1 MTVPIEES
9 DPSALAPAE
18 SQVSEDDFV
27 VISDGG
33 REPESLVQASGSS
46 VSEQENNSKV
56 SGKAPA
62 AESQVAEEDFVIVSD
77 GRRKPKSPVQA
88 SGSSVSERENISK
101 VSAPEE
107 DFVIVSDEG
116 RKPKPP
122 VKASGSSVPEQENI
136 PKVSGRVPAAFT
148 SPLEERETPAFLR
161 EFLRPRIHEVYQHP
175 AHRDAE
181 SLNMNTEPYDQ
192 IPTQASAELDFNPDY
207 QTMLHYMLHKYQ
219 VEENSLLEIKK
230 FFLNVGF
237 TFPCLFILGVVGVL
251 IRRSP
256 WRPHRRDR
264 LAKHC
269 ISKRLQVFD
278 YILELYRKGKPEEE
292 ILELCF
298 SDGHSILDYA
308 RMGHNDDDVF
318 GVKVCAYRASHQFV
332 RDLLFF
338 AKIQRDS

>member
-1 MTVPIEES
+1 M
-9 DPSALAPAE
+9 
-18 SQVSEDDFV
+18 
-27 VISDGG
+27 
-33 REPESLVQASGSS
+33 
-46 VSEQENNSKV
+46 

-62 AESQVAEEDFVIVSD
+62 AESQVPKEDFVIVSD
-77 GRRKPKSPVQA
+77 GGRKPKSPVQA
-88 SGSSVSERENISK
+88 SGSSVSEQKN
-101 VSAPEE
+101 
-107 DFVIVSDEG
+107 
-116 RKPKPP
+116 
-122 VKASGSSVPEQENI
+122 N

-148 SPLEERETPAFLR
+148 SPLEGRETPAFLR
-161 EFLRPRIHEVYQHP
+161 EFLRPRIHEVYKHP

-181 SLNMNTEPYDQ
+181 SSNVNTEPSDQ
-192 IPTQASAELDFNPDY
+192 TPTQASPGLDFNPDY

-251 IRRSP
+251 IHRSP

-278 YILELYRKGKPEEE
+278 FILELYRTGKSEEE

-298 SDGHSILDYA
+298 SDGRSILDYA
-308 RMGHNDDDVF
+308 RMGHNDDDPF
-318 GVKVCAYRASHQFV
+318 GEKVCAYRASHQFV